1 MTWRGW
7 IARTHSTPSSS
18 SAVWFGG
25 VCESS
30 SPLAGDMDGPAWEL
44 SKENVLPRK
53 RGRDTAD
60 LARVFGATVGE
71 RGIGKV
77 TAAEVR
83 ARANPRARRTAIFL
97 LR

>member
-1 MTWRGW
+1 M
-7 IARTHSTPSSS
+7 
-18 SAVWFGG
+18 
-25 VCESS
+25 E
-30 SPLAGDMDGPAWEL
+30 GPAWEL

-83 ARANPRARRTAIFL
+83 ALSLIHI
-97 LR
+97 

>member
-1 MTWRGW
+1 
-7 IARTHSTPSSS
+7 
-18 SAVWFGG
+18 
-25 VCESS
+25 
-30 SPLAGDMDGPAWEL
+30 MDGPAWEL

-83 ARANPRARRTAIFL
+83 ARARARGKLQASSSA
-97 LR
+97 

>member
-1 MTWRGW
+1 M
-7 IARTHSTPSSS
+7 
-18 SAVWFGG
+18 
-25 VCESS
+25 E
-30 SPLAGDMDGPAWEL
+30 GPAWEL

-83 ARANPRARRTAIFL
+83 ARARARGK
-97 LR
+97 LRASSSA

>member
-1 MTWRGW
+1 
-7 IARTHSTPSSS
+7 
-18 SAVWFGG
+18 
-25 VCESS
+25 
-30 SPLAGDMDGPAWEL
+30 MDGPAWEL

-83 ARANPRARRTAIFL
+83 ARARARGK
-97 LR
+97 LRASSSA

>member
-1 MTWRGW
+1 MR
-7 IARTHSTPSSS
+7 
-18 SAVWFGG
+18 
-25 VCESS
+25 S